1 MFISKTR
8 GRHRAAKQNRS
19 SWALLAAV
27 AVALAAP
34 VATAGVA
41 SAGFSEDVV
50 GDWAALD
57 TNTAEGQSTWTPD
70 AVVSQST
77 DSHFVG
83 AVTARLVYQPND
95 QNNLGTSLEI
105 EDLAIPSDGGSAY
118 FCFAPEDG
126 AVVGGG
132 APRLFVEVD
141 GMYFNT
147 VDHGST
153 KSLPNENGDS
163 CGEYTH
169 MATLSIPAGSVGHV
183 GVVYDNGVPGSVLVL
198 RPVIDGTG
206 ILFPTN
212 EQEEEQNFGQLV
224 SELAKDPDKAL
235 EHAKGKGALSKRN

>member
-1 MFISKTR
+1 MFVSMTR
-8 GRHRAAKQNRS
+8 GRHCAAQQNRS

-27 AVALAAP
+27 AAALVVP

-57 TNTAEGQSTWTPD
+57 TNTAEGQSNWTPD
-70 AVVSQST
+70 AVVSPST
-77 DSHFVG
+77 DSHFVD

-105 EDLAIPSDGGSAY
+105 EDLAMPSDGGSAY
-118 FCFAPEDG
+118 FCFTPEEG
-126 AVVGGG
+126 AVFGGG

-141 GMYFNT
+141 GTYFNT

-153 KSLPNENGDS
+153 ESLPNENGDS

-169 MATLSIPAGSVGHV
+169 MAALSIPTGTVGHV
-183 GVVYDNGVPGSVLVL
+183 GIVDDNGVSGSVLVM

-212 EQEEEQNFGQLV
+212 EQEEEQNFGQFV
-224 SELAKDPDKAL
+224 SELAKDPDMAL